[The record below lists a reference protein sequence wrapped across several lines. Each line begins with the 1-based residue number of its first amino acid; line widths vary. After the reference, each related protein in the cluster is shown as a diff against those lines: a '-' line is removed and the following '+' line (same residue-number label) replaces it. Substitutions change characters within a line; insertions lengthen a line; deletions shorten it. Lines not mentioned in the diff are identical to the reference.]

1 MIIRMKK
8 TAAIFFSF
16 FIFAFSYAEKYR
28 ISQVEYN
35 IEGITR
41 QYVLENEVKIDK
53 DKIFDTYED
62 FKDYIDNIYQEMIN
76 LRFAKTLDFTLTYQ
90 SGDEESELAG
100 PVETTESEEIVE
112 IKLKVHS
119 VDSKHLIILPYYKY
133 DDNKGHQ
140 VKFTI
145 TDENFCGTL
154 SKLDTE
160 FFMDSKRKDEGRSEE
175 LLKPRTGLDLKY
187 NYPFMMGSIYTKWN
201 NIASFT
207 YNFDD
212 YEPNAIEYKIK
223 SGLSF
228 TVPTKTKRVNVD
240 FDVNFMNEQ
249 NNLYWRYGDDN
260 YCKFDA
266 KVGFP
271 VLIKETEKHGD
282 LKYTPF
288 VSFDYAFDWNGINK
302 DNEDLISPKP
312 VIGQTISFG
321 QVNWIGNFR
330 NGFKV
335 SGTQSIGYN
344 FGKREGENLVP
355 RFDVKFEGF
364 KNFKYVGLAC
374 NVNYFFMCNQREE
387 VGKTLRGIMDK
398 QYYKGL
404 ADYALKTE
412 HALTINLDLPIK
424 IFSTDWKKI
433 FKNWN
438 WTDYLNFELQ
448 ISPFLDIGLTKNKQ
462 TGRSFDLRDG
472 FYGAGI
478 EVLVYP
484 LHWRSL
490 VVRLSVGIDIGRKL
504 FPELIDTSW
513 RSEVSTTE
521 INFGM
526 GWHY

>member
-1 MIIRMKK
+1 MKK
-8 TAAIFFSF
+8 TAALILSL
-16 FIFAFSYAEKYR
+16 IVISISSYAEKYR
-28 ISQVEYN
+28 ISQVDYN
-35 IEGITR
+35 IEGKTR

-53 DKIFDTYED
+53 DKIFNSYDELKKYT
-62 FKDYIDNIYQEMIN
+62 DNIHQELIN
-76 LRFAKTLDFTLTYQ
+76 LRFSKTLDFTLLCNN
-90 SGDEESELAG
+90 GEEDSELTG
-100 PVETTESEEIVE
+100 PVETAESDEIVE
-112 IKLKVHS
+112 IKINIHS
-119 VDSKHLIILPYYKY
+119 IDSKHLIILPYYKY

-140 VKFTI
+140 VKFTV
-145 TDENFCGTL
+145 TDENFLGTL

-160 FFMDSKRKDEGRSEE
+160 IFMDSKRKDEGRSTE

-187 NYPFMMGSIYTKWN
+187 NHPFMMGPIYTKWN

-228 TVPTKTKRVNVD
+228 TVPTKAKRVNID

-249 NNLYWRYGDDN
+249 NNLYSRYGDDN
-260 YCKFDA
+260 YCKFDT

-271 VLIKETEKHGD
+271 VLIKETEKYGE
-282 LKYTPF
+282 LEYKPF
-288 VSFDYAFDWNGINK
+288 VSFDYAFDWNGISK

-312 VIGQTISFG
+312 AIGQTLSFG

-335 SGTQSIGYN
+335 STTQSIGYN
-344 FGKREGENLVP
+344 FGKRDGENWVP

-374 NVNYFFMCNQREE
+374 SVNYFFMKNEREE
-387 VGKTLRGIMDK
+387 VGKILRGIMDK
-398 QYYKGL
+398 QYYAGI

-448 ISPFLDIGLTKNKQ
+448 VAPFFDIGLTKNRQ

-484 LHWRSL
+484 LHWKSL
-490 VVRLSVGIDIGRKL
+490 VVRLSVGFDVGRKL
-504 FPELIDTSW
+504 FSKILDTSW
-513 RSEVSTTE
+513 RSGVSSTE